1 MALSSVSSPSR
12 SSIALFLAA
21 AEAEAG
27 AGTAAATAP
36 APRSGKEATLALGG
50 PPSTL
55 EVSCQE
61 RTLLSYSII
70 YASDLHRS
78 R

>member
-55 EVSCQE
+55 EVSCQG
-61 RTLLSYSII
+61 RTSLSY
-70 YASDLHRS
+70 YLLELELKAK
-78 R
+78 